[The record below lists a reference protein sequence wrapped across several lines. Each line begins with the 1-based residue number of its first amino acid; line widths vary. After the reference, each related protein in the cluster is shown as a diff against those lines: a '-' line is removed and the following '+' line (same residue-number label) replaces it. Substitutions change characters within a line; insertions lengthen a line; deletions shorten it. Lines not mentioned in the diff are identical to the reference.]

1 MHKWLCWIVLLLC
14 FGVSLKTEA
23 HSIENNASG
32 KAILLKSTSL
42 QAKADT
48 ILADSLKPRKH
59 KLIAALLAF
68 PLPGGVL
75 GLHRWYLGSAGA
87 MPLVYIATIGGG
99 FAILPFID
107 FVLILLSKDVNAYA
121 HNTRLFMWTKKKV
134 KVKKK

>member
-14 FGVSLKTEA
+14 FGFSLKTEA
-23 HSIENNASG
+23 HCIVNNASG
-32 KAILLKSTSL
+32 KVILLKNHTL
-42 QAKADT
+42 QPKADT
-48 ILADSLKPRKH
+48 TSSDTLKPRKH

-68 PLPGGVL
+68 PFPGGVL

-87 MPLVYIATIGGG
+87 MPLVYITTIGGG

-121 HNTRLFMWTKKKV
+121 HNNRLFMWTKRKV

>member
-1 MHKWLCWIVLLLC
+1 MYKWLCWLVLLLC
-14 FGVSLKTEA
+14 FGISFKTEA

-32 KAILLKSTSL
+32 KAIFFENHNIP
-42 QAKADT
+42 AKADNT
-48 ILADSLKPRKH
+48 FADTLKPRKH
-59 KLIAALLAF
+59 KLIAAVLAF
-68 PLPGGVL
+68 PFPGGIL

-107 FVLILLSKDVNAYA
+107 FVLILLSKDVNDYA